1 MYSERSLKYVALG
14 LLFGFTFHF
23 SPASAGQTGGLR
35 YTVFVEKFDNNSE
48 APASLGHEWATQLTT
63 ALQESGQFIVV
74 AQSDMQKSAL
84 DEQAR
89 GASGVTV
96 QGKKTAAH
104 SRMSLA
110 QLLVKGVITHF
121 QKEASNQGGG
131 FEIGQFKIGGGRAKT
146 EIRATLQMIDSTTGA
161 LVAAKNFVG
170 SAQGRG
176 IEIGLSN
183 GNGMGSLKAGQKDN
197 VHAALEKAINEVI
210 PWMVE
215 QLPSVPWRGSVVKVD
230 GEKIILNRGSR
241 EGVSVG
247 DVFVVGESEIISDP
261 DTGETLDEVV
271 HERARVKVTNVTERT
286 SFCAVTEG
294 NGDQVVQGM
303 GVQPE
308 KERS

>member
-1 MYSERSLKYVALG
+1 MYSKRRLQSVSLG
-14 LLFGFTFHF
+14 LLLGIAFHF
-23 SPASAGQTGGLR
+23 SPAWARTSGGLR
-35 YTVFVEKFDNNSE
+35 YTVFVEKFENHSE
-48 APASLGHEWATQLTT
+48 APDSIGYDWATELTT
-63 ALQESGQFIVV
+63 ALQESGDFIVV

-96 QGKKTAAH
+96 QGKKTAVR
-104 SRMSLA
+104 SRMSPA

-121 QKEASNQGGG
+121 EKDASNQGGG
-131 FEIGQFKIGGGRAKT
+131 IDLGQFKIGANRAKT

-161 LVAAKNFVG
+161 LVAAKDFVG
-170 SAQGRG
+170 LAQGHG
-176 IEIGLSN
+176 ISFGLN
-183 GNGMGSLKAGQKDN
+183 KLGNAGSITTGKKDN
-197 VHAALEKAINEVI
+197 VHEALQTAIKDVI

-247 DVFVVGESEIISDP
+247 DEFVVGESEIISDP

-286 SFCAVTEG
+286 SFCSVTGG
-294 NGDQVVQGM
+294 NGDQIVQGM
-303 GVQPE
+303 GVQPQ

>member
-1 MYSERSLKYVALG
+1 MNWFRTLRFALPALLIALALSL
-14 LLFGFTFHF
+14 
-23 SPASAGQTGGLR
+23 SPVFAGQSGGLR
-35 YTVFVEKFDNNSE
+35 YTVFVEKFDNHTE
-48 APASLGHEWATQLTT
+48 APASLGYEWATQLTT

-96 QGKKTAAH
+96 QGKKTAVH
-104 SRMSLA
+104 SRMSPA

-121 QKEASNQGGG
+121 QKDSANQGGG
-131 FEIGQFKIGGGRAKT
+131 IDLGRFKIGAGRAKT

-170 SAQGRG
+170 IAQGRG
-176 IEIGLSN
+176 IEIGLRNSEGS
-183 GNGMGSLKAGQKDN
+183 GNLSAGKKDN
-197 VHAALEKAINEVI
+197 VHEALEKAINEVI

-230 GEKIILNRGSR
+230 GDRVLLNRGTR
-241 EGVSVG
+241 EGVAVG

-271 HERARVKVTNVTERT
+271 QERARVKVTGVNERT
-286 SFCAVTEG
+286 STCSVVGG
-294 NGDQVVQGM
+294 NGNQIVQGM
-303 GVQPE
+303 GVQPAR
-308 KERS
+308 ERS